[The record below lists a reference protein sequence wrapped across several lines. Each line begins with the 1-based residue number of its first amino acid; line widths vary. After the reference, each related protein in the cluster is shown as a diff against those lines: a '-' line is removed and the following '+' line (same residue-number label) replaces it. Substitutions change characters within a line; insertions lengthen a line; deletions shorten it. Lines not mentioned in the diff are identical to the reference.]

1 MHFLQISANSKSD
14 TDEVA
19 LLRLHLIECII
30 ERAIACEQV
39 LLYLFKPCF
48 QLEGTNKLLEN

>member
-19 LLRLHLIECII
+19 LLRLHLIQSII

-39 LLYLFKPCF
+39 L
-48 QLEGTNKLLEN
+48 